1 MMVHGVQHVLQGK
14 NWAVHICSVPINTAL
29 RLVVS
34 KDLPRSDGITSFLF
48 SPSHI
53 LATITTNDNPLEECK
68 QFHTGAQSS
77 GPKNCFCVQPG
88 VSFSLQR
95 AELLIEM
102 ISVS

>member
-1 MMVHGVQHVLQGK
+1 MD
-14 NWAVHICSVPINTAL
+14 NEISFTAL

-53 LATITTNDNPLEECK
+53 LTTTTTNDNPLEECK

-95 AELLIEM
+95 AELLIENDFSQLTNYLVM
-102 ISVS
+102 IKLL